1 MADVKNQSYGRT
13 VDTLNVPFT
22 TFPKLLEKWA
32 TLKPES
38 EAFVFYTFG
47 KPKTSISFGKLY
59 QDALKLAKGL
69 RRLGINK
76 GDIVAIAGF
85 NTPEWL
91 VSTYASQ
98 LVGARPL
105 FFTLHDKKGENMTGI
120 IKKVGGCKMI
130 IFDPGQDDLHW
141 KISQKFLTVDPSNG
155 AVKKSDIPSVEWVL
169 LMTPLESTE
178 KCFTINDVAFEEDT
192 SLPELDPADIA
203 AILQTSG
210 STGFPKAVECSHYRL
225 LQTAFHFTYLS
236 EWNDPKKDG
245 EFVFFNDRPFYW
257 LGGFPCLSLATGGK
271 HVTQTNT
278 LVFTSIAEIVK
289 FNSQIVQN
297 EKIPYGLFVTPFL
310 LELLMLEDFSWKFR
324 SVITGGQPVPAS
336 CLSAIGKMYDTLGV
350 LYGSSEAA
358 LNCGKTYHTSSE
370 RYVGMAALPGV
381 EMKIVGNN
389 GMIVPVGTKGELYI
403 RNVTA
408 AFRGYINEPEKTA
421 AVISSSGWYKTDDF
435 AHINSEGCVEIHG
448 RVSDVLEIGGAK
460 VLPSFIEEI
469 IKKNPAVKEVVV
481 FAVKDIKHADDIAC
495 AAVVLK
501 NEATLTAESLTEFI
515 KEELKFSEDAKFLQ
529 YIYVPKHILFLDNL
543 PKTAT
548 GKNDR
553 MKTREISLPH
563 LKD

>member
-1 MADVKNQSYGRT
+1 
-13 VDTLNVPFT
+13 
-22 TFPKLLEKWA
+22 
-32 TLKPES
+32 
-38 EAFVFYTFG
+38 
-47 KPKTSISFGKLY
+47 
-59 QDALKLAKGL
+59 
-69 RRLGINK
+69 
-76 GDIVAIAGF
+76 
-85 NTPEWL
+85 
-91 VSTYASQ
+91 
-98 LVGARPL
+98 
-105 FFTLHDKKGENMTGI
+105 
-120 IKKVGGCKMI
+120 
-130 IFDPGQDDLHW
+130 
-141 KISQKFLTVDPSNG
+141 
-155 AVKKSDIPSVEWVL
+155 
-169 LMTPLESTE
+169 
-178 KCFTINDVAFEEDT
+178 
-192 SLPELDPADIA
+192 
-203 AILQTSG
+203 
-210 STGFPKAVECSHYRL
+210 
-225 LQTAFHFTYLS
+225 
-236 EWNDPKKDG
+236 
-245 EFVFFNDRPFYW
+245 
-257 LGGFPCLSLATGGK
+257 
-271 HVTQTNT
+271 
-278 LVFTSIAEIVK
+278 
-289 FNSQIVQN
+289 
-297 EKIPYGLFVTPFL
+297 
-310 LELLMLEDFSWKFR
+310 
-324 SVITGGQPVPAS
+324 
-336 CLSAIGKMYDTLGV
+336 MYDTLGV